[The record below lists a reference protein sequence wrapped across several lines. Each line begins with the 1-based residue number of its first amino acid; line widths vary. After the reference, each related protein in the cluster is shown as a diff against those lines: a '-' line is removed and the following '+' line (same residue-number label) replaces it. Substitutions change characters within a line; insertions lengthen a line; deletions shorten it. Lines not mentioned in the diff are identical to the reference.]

1 MADSIRQRLISAI
14 DTRLK
19 TILIASGYKTNMGQN
34 IFEWK
39 TDPFQASQI
48 DGLTYRDPK
57 EQRELGCGIYDLT
70 LPLEIEIASTTPAQV
85 RKCLADLE
93 KAVHVDP
100 TWGGLAFGRHLCVR
114 RNPSPF
120 ANQKRSS
127 FGSAFFLWRTPG
139 PPDKPKRFC

>member
-100 TWGGLAFGRHLCVR
+100 TWGGLAFG
-114 RNPSPF
+114 SDID
-120 ANQKRSS
+120 ANEMAIEKKEHVYT
-127 FGSAFFLWRTPG
+127 GSKITVNIYYRTVMG
-139 PPDKPKRFC
+139 DPDTQA